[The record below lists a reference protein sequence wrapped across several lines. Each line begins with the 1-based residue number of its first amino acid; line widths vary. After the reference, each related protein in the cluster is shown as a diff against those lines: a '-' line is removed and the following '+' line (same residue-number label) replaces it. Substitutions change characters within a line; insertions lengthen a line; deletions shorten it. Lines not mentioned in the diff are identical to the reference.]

1 MKLKATIDGVA
12 LAALVFAV
20 VAISAVSA
28 VALISA
34 ENLITTNEKASR
46 MQRTASSLEAVRFHS
61 FAVDSSA
68 QNYVITGKDHDL
80 TPYRAGVVEIE
91 AEVAY
96 LADRRSE
103 HPELEKRFS
112 ELQLRARNFVAD
124 ERKIVEA
131 RRTMGELIA
140 MEMVK
145 KHVGDAT
152 HEQLLKITFQ
162 LLVSA
167 RKQMSEL
174 EAEQI
179 AYGDKVQRLILA
191 LISSAGFILCFLYG
205 SLHRLSVEQRAAQ
218 ARFAHQAMHDSLT
231 GLRNRPAVME
241 HIDRRIQNGEQEAS
255 LGGFALLL
263 LDLDGFKAI
272 NDNSGHDAGDEVLK
286 QVAIRVEAALRDSD
300 FIARLGGD
308 EFLVVVPQ
316 VSDHETAERVGKKI
330 IDVVGSPYLL
340 GSGTS
345 SVTVSIGI
353 SSFPR
358 DARDRESLLKCADL
372 ALYRAKR
379 AGRNRLCFFETDFPE
394 IVGIKDAIPNPPA
407 GDTQKTIN

>member
-46 MQRTASSLEAVRFHS
+46 IQRTVSSLEAIRFHS
-61 FAVDSSA
+61 FAVSSGE
-68 QNYVITGKDHDL
+68 QNYVITGQERDL

-96 LADRRSE
+96 LGGRRSE
-103 HPELEKRFS
+103 HPELEKRFA

-131 RRTMGELIA
+131 RRTMGELVA
-140 MEMVK
+140 REMVK
-145 KHVGDAT
+145 KHFGDAT
-152 HEQLLKITFQ
+152 HEQLLKITYQ

-167 RKQMSEL
+167 RKQMEGL

-205 SLHRLSVEQRAAQ
+205 SLHRLSREQRAAQ
-218 ARFAHQAMHDSLT
+218 ARFAHLATHDSLT
-231 GLRNRPAVME
+231 GLSNRPAVME
-241 HIDRRIQNGEQEAS
+241 HIDRKIQNGEHEAS

-263 LDLDGFKAI
+263 LDLDGFKAV
-272 NDNSGHDAGDEVLK
+272 NDNSGHDAGDELLK
-286 QVAIRVEAALRDSD
+286 QVAIRIEAALRDSD
-300 FIARLGGD
+300 FVARLGGD

-316 VSDHETAERVGKKI
+316 VSDHETAERVGEKI
-330 IDVVGSPYLL
+330 IDVIGAPYLL
-340 GSGTS
+340 AGATASL
-345 SVTVSIGI
+345 TVSIGI
-353 SSFPR
+353 SLFPR
-358 DARDRESLLKCADL
+358 DARDREALMKCADL
-372 ALYRAKR
+372 ALYAAKR
-379 AGRNRLCFFETDFPE
+379 TGRNRLCFFENGLVE
-394 IVGIKDAIPNPPA
+394 IVNVNIGRPHSP
-407 GDTQKTIN
+407 